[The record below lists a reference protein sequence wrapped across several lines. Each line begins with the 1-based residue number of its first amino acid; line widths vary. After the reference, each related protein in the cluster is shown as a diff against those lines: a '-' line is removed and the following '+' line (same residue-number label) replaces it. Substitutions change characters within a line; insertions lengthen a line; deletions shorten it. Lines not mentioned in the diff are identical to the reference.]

1 MSPCAIITIKSPSFP
16 PSLSLSFFIFV
27 FRYKHNLLRL
37 YNTCIF
43 TLVGAHNNH
52 LFRFPALS
60 FLQVFFFL
68 NMWFNSSGRVSKQ
81 RHNVRVRR
89 LDRLRRLRKGAGTEI
104 QMKNLKLYV
113 ENQII
118 IEANERLRAKAL
130 LLHQENQTLLAQ
142 LQNKFS
148 DTQNQ
153 L

>member
-1 MSPCAIITIKSPSFP
+1 
-16 PSLSLSFFIFV
+16 
-27 FRYKHNLLRL
+27 
-37 YNTCIF
+37 
-43 TLVGAHNNH
+43 
-52 LFRFPALS
+52 
-60 FLQVFFFL
+60 
-68 NMWFNSSGRVSKQ
+68 MWLNSSGRASKQ

-89 LDRLRRLRKGAGTEI
+89 LDRLRRLRKGAGTDI

-148 DTQNQ
+148 NTQNQ

>member
-1 MSPCAIITIKSPSFP
+1 
-16 PSLSLSFFIFV
+16 
-27 FRYKHNLLRL
+27 
-37 YNTCIF
+37 
-43 TLVGAHNNH
+43 
-52 LFRFPALS
+52 
-60 FLQVFFFL
+60 
-68 NMWFNSSGRVSKQ
+68 MWFNSSGRVSKQ

-89 LDRLRRLRKGAGTEI
+89 LDRLRRLRKGAGIKTDI

-148 DTQNQ
+148 NIQNQ